1 MRSPVL
7 TVWVLSKAPGEICR
21 STRRCFTGDRYNEF
35 ISELR
40 AQLTIGGSTT
50 IFDILV
56 LKSSAPDSRFFTL
69 IDLTLGGYS
78 NITLSVDVFSMNVV
92 AYSTTNKGKSYFFR
106 DALIAALNTLLFPK
120 TTGYLLPFIGNYFEL
135 ESAASKSKEEIH
147 LGRVPLNYAIAYLY
161 VDSCKAESLLVI
173 MQMVSEVARFK
184 FIEQCVCNCM
194 SEKGFLLD
202 PEMLSLE
209 DNWSP
214 LSFEIQRSLN
224 GVFNRI
230 IELRGQRNN
239 SVMVYGIRSNIIRG
253 VKLLLYQCNTCNT
266 PTRNNGAGAEYENQM
281 CTVLNSTTIITDPS
295 GLLVNKHG
303 NWITGVNYEL
313 WCIRMKTIFKF
324 HNQWSFVEDGFTLS
338 KEGKVT
344 DEKQILADQDLISR
358 DTKGSKKLDE
368 IDPDEVVAP
377 VKGFE
382 QRLKRHTK
390 DEEVSD
396 KALSSLST
404 QNKSGSQTTRCLT
417 KAMEHKTPFEAF
429 SGWKPEDKIYKLK
442 KALYGLKQAPRAWY
456 EEIDTHLH
464 NCGFTRSPSEATLY
478 MNSRPESESIIV
490 SIHVD
495 DIIYT
500 GSSTELLE
508 KFKCDMMKRYEM
520 IDLGLLYHFLRMG
533 TLQPEYGI
541 FINQRKYAVSL
552 LQKIGLQDYKLVS
565 TPLVVNDKL
574 KKDDE
579 SEKIDEN
586 VYRQLV
592 GSHLYLTATRLD
604 IMFAASLLARF
615 MNEPTK
621 KYLGAAKRVLR

>member
-1 MRSPVL
+1 MEERQL
-7 TVWVLSKAPGEICR
+7 TLCAVTVAEGNISFNTTE
-21 STRRCFTGDRYNEF
+21 FTGDRCSKF
-35 ISELR
+35 INELR
-40 AQLTIGGSTT
+40 AQLITGGSTT
-50 IFDILV
+50 MFNIPV
-56 LKSSAPDSRFFTL
+56 LKSSAPDSRRFIL
-69 IDLTLGGYS
+69 VDLTLGGYS
-78 NITLSVDVFSMNVV
+78 NITLAIDILSIEM
-92 AYSTTNKGKSYFFR
+92 AYSSTNRGKSYFFK
-106 DALIAALNTLLFPK
+106 DALIV
-120 TTGYLLPFIGNYFEL
+120 
-135 ESAASKSKEEIH
+135 ESIAGKSKEEIH

-161 VDSCKAESLLVI
+161 VDLRKAESLLVI

-184 FIEQCVCNCM
+184 FTKQRVRSCM
-194 SEKGFLLD
+194 SEKGFLPD

-214 LSFEIQRSLN
+214 LS
-224 GVFNRI
+224 
-230 IELRGQRNN
+230 
-239 SVMVYGIRSNIIRG
+239 
-253 VKLLLYQCNTCNT
+253 VKLLHYQCNTCNT
-266 PTRNNGAGAEYENQM
+266 PTRYSGANVEYENQM
-281 CTVLNSTTIITDPS
+281 CTILNSITPISGPS
-295 GLLVNKHG
+295 GLCVDANDYVDKR
-303 NWITGVNYEL
+303 VNYEL
-313 WCIRMKTIFKF
+313 WCIRMKIIFKF

-338 KEGKVT
+338 KEWKVT

-358 DTKGSKKLDE
+358 DTK
-368 IDPDEVVAP
+368 
-377 VKGFE
+377 
-382 QRLKRHTK
+382 RLKRHTK

-396 KALSSLST
+396 KAFSSLSI

-429 SGWKPEDKIYKLK
+429 NGRKPEDKIYKLK

-478 MNSRPESESIIV
+478 MNSRAESESIIV

-520 IDLGLLYHFLRMG
+520 IDLGLLYHFLGMG

-541 FINQRKYAVSL
+541 FINQRRYAVSL
-552 LQKIGLQDYKLVS
+552 LQKFGLQDYKLVS
-565 TPLVVNDKL
+565 TPLVVNDRL

-592 GSHLYLTATRLD
+592 GSLLYLTATRLD

-615 MNEPTK
+615 MNEPTN